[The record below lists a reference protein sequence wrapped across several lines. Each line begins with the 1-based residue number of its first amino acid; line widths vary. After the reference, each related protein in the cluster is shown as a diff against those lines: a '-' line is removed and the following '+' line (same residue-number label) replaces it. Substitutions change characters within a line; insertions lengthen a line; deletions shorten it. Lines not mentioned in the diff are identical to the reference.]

1 MAMRS
6 RAEEQRIGWRRGG
19 CWRRVFTRRLPRPG
33 AAGNEDLA
41 GWGPRG
47 VAVAQH
53 PKSRGRAVG
62 RDRRKLVLEEGV
74 FQTRGARTVYQKVL
88 VGGILSSMLGAPLA
102 IVAEAV
108 MRGAG
113 ECRG

>member
-6 RAEEQRIGWRRGG
+6 RTKRSRGSLADVAVLG
-19 CWRRVFTRRLPRPG
+19 TSSHAVGFHVRE

-41 GWGPRG
+41 GGGLGG

-53 PKSRGRAVG
+53 PKSRGAVG

-74 FQTRGARTVYQKVL
+74 FFTARTVYQKVWS
-88 VGGILSSMLGAPLA
+88 GLSSMLGAPSPSSRKLLC
-102 IVAEAV
+102 VAPG
-108 MRGAG
+108 M
-113 ECRG
+113 